1 MLTKAD
7 IEERIGDLYSTGH
20 ELSDYADYCASC
32 GWEDEVNATLKEIE
46 LLWVDIGNLE
56 NILEVTER

>member
-7 IEERIGDLYSTGH
+7 IEERLEAMYSTGH
-20 ELSDYADYCASC
+20 ELSDYVDYCTSC

>member
-7 IEERIGDLYSTGH
+7 IEERIGNLYSTGH

-56 NILEVTER
+56 NLLEVTEG